1 MIFKKTAFWL
11 LVLVFVFTFSLS
23 VFAQDEVV
31 TNAEVVTMTK
41 AGLDKAIILNK
52 INSSKTRFDLSTDE
66 LIKLKQA
73 GVADEVVH
81 AMVSSKGGGLS
92 VTSIVNTVPSGPG
105 SPVVVPDGT
114 EIKAIT
120 IEEVSGKRATEG
132 DQLSFKAADDVIIN
146 NRTVIKKGAIVK
158 ATVTSAKKPGFAG
171 TSGKLSI
178 RIDSVQAADG
188 QSIKLRAAKSGE
200 GGNNTGTTVGL
211 VVLFGPLGLLKHG
224 KDAKIAAGTIL
235 SAYTD
240 EAKTISVV
248 TP

>member
-1 MIFKKTAFWL
+1 MFKKTSFWFIVLLFLFAF
-11 LVLVFVFTFSLS
+11 TLS
-23 VFAQDEVV
+23 AAAQDEVV
-31 TNAEVVTMTK
+31 TNSEVITLTK
-41 AGLDKAIILNK
+41 AGLDKAVIINK
-52 INSSKTRFDLSTDE
+52 INTSKTNFNLSTDE

-73 GVADEVVH
+73 GVTDEVVH
-81 AMVSSKGGGLS
+81 AMLTAKNGGAS
-92 VTSIVNTVPSGPG
+92 AAPSLPMTAPGPR

-114 EIKAIT
+114 EIKAVT
-120 IEEVSGKRATEG
+120 VEEVSGKRSVEG
-132 DQLSFKAADDVIIN
+132 DQLTFKVSDDVLIDGKAA
-146 NRTVIKKGAIVK
+146 IKKGSVVK

-178 RIDSVQAADG
+178 RIDSVVAADG
-188 QSIKLRAAKSGE
+188 QTIKLRAAKSGQ

-224 KDAKIAAGTIL
+224 KDAKIAAGTVL

-240 EAKTISVV
+240 EAKTVYVV

>member
-1 MIFKKTAFWL
+1 MFKKTSFWFIVLLFLFAF
-11 LVLVFVFTFSLS
+11 TLS
-23 VFAQDEVV
+23 AAAQDEVV
-31 TNAEVVTMTK
+31 TNSEVITLTK
-41 AGLDKAIILNK
+41 AGLDKAVIINK
-52 INSSKTRFDLSTDE
+52 INTSKTNFNLSTDE

-73 GVADEVVH
+73 GVTDEVVH
-81 AMVSSKGGGLS
+81 AMLTAKNGGASSA
-92 VTSIVNTVPSGPG
+92 PSLPMTAPGPG

-114 EIKAIT
+114 EIKAVT
-120 IEEVSGKRATEG
+120 VEEVSGKRSVEG
-132 DQLSFKAADDVIIN
+132 DQLTFKVSDDVLIDGKAA
-146 NRTVIKKGAIVK
+146 IKKGSVVK

-178 RIDSVQAADG
+178 RIDSVVAADG
-188 QSIKLRAAKSGE
+188 QMIKLRAAKSGQ

-240 EAKTISVV
+240 EAKTVYV
-248 TP
+248 ATP